1 MPSAAP
7 IARCSG
13 GASATGATNA
23 SAHAPNSTMCST
35 DVHGPPDSARL
46 SGPVA
51 GVAATTNSIA
61 AATQH
66 AAHESATALHS
77 AATGR
82 RSSSRAHTVTTASAM
97 PSANQTKYRG
107 SHTPIWVFRSGK

>member
-7 IARCSG
+7 IAACSG
-13 GASATGATNA
+13 GASATGAANA
-23 SAHAPNSTMCST
+23 RAHAPNSTRCRT
-35 DVHGPPDSARL
+35 DVHGPPGSDRP
-46 SGPVA
+46 SGPDA

-61 AATQH
+61 APTQH

-82 RSSSRAHTVTTASAM
+82 RSSSRAHTVTTARAM
-97 PSANQTKYRG
+97 PIANQAKYRG
-107 SHTPIWVFRSGK
+107 GHTPICEFRSGK